1 MAADTGAFQ
10 TKFRNELI
18 LGFEDRQ
25 SRLRS
30 AVIIEA
36 EVNANIITFLVSDS
50 GSATATTR
58 GADGLLVARD
68 DSHTQTSA
76 TLQEWHD
83 LVRKSRYN
91 IFASQGNQAALM
103 QTTAMGVIN
112 RKIDDDIIAALDT
125 ATNDTGAATTAS
137 LDLVMKAVTIL
148 GDNTVDIEEEDNMFG
163 LISPGFKG
171 ELMQLPEFA
180 SADYVTIQPLTGPAR
195 SFLRWAG
202 VNWIVHPRLTGSV
215 GSGGTGA
222 SEKCYVFHR
231 NSIGSGI
238 DKDEMDVAVGF
249 NEEHDYSF
257 VRMTAFMKSAKL
269 QNKGIVQI
277 LHDNSNNTAS

>member
-10 TKFRNELI
+10 TKYRNELI
-18 LGFEDRQ
+18 LGFEDRAT
-25 SRLRS
+25 RLRS
-30 AVIIEA
+30 AVITEG
-36 EVNANIITFLVSDS
+36 EVNANQFVFLVSDS
-50 GSATATTR
+50 GAATASTR

-68 DSHTQTSA
+68 DSHTQT
-76 TLQEWHD
+76 TITMVEWHD
-83 LVRKSRYN
+83 LVRKSRFN
-91 IFASQGNQAALM
+91 IFSSQGNQLALM

-112 RKIDDDIIAALDT
+112 RKIDDDIIAALDA

-137 LDLVMKAVTIL
+137 LELVMKAVTIL

-180 SADYVTIQPLTGPAR
+180 SADYVEVKRLVGPTR
-195 SFLRWAG
+195 LFLRWAG

-215 GSGGTGA
+215 GAGGTGA
-222 SEKCYVFHR
+222 SEKCYIFHR
-231 NSIGSGI
+231 NSVGHG
-238 DKDEMDVAVGF
+238 MDMGGLNSAVGYD
-249 NEEHDYSF
+249 EEQDYSF
-257 VRMTAFMKSAKL
+257 ARMSTFMASAKL

-277 LHDNSNNTAS
+277 LHDNSNNTSS

>member
-10 TKFRNELI
+10 TRYRNELI

-30 AVIIEA
+30 TVITEG
-36 EVNANIITFLVSDS
+36 EVNANQFVFLVSDS
-50 GSATATTR
+50 GAATATTR

-68 DSHTQTSA
+68 DNHTQT
-76 TLQEWHD
+76 TITMKEWHD
-83 LVRKSRYN
+83 LVRKTRFN
-91 IFASQGNQAALM
+91 IFSSQGNQLALM
-103 QTTAMGVIN
+103 QQTSMAVIN

-137 LDLVMKAVTIL
+137 LELVMKAVTIL
-148 GDNTVDIEEEDNMFG
+148 GDNTIDIEEEDNMFG

-180 SADYVTIQPLTGPAR
+180 SADYVEIKPLIGPAR

-215 GSGGTGA
+215 GAGGSGA
-222 SEKCYVFHR
+222 EEKCYIYHR
-231 NSIGSGI
+231 NSIGHGM
-238 DKDEMDVAVGF
+238 DKDGMDVAVGF
-249 NEEHDYSF
+249 DEEHDYSF
-257 VRMTAFMKSAKL
+257 VRMTTFMASAKL

-277 LHDNSNNTAS
+277 LHDNSGNTAS